1 MNLNDQFDEIA
12 RQKLEE
18 RAFPFQEEAWLEA
31 RRAIQAKQTRRI
43 GAGWYWGGL
52 AAIGVAAWLLWPVD
66 SPEQVVESMQQGA
79 AAQHEVTV
87 DSEGQKEVAAEMKA
101 ATVPDNTDSQLQG
114 GQRTEAA
121 QTNGAQSSMH
131 QAPAIEPQRS
141 VVAKRS
147 ASAQQSEGTTMT
159 ATSPAATD
167 NRPATPDA
175 RSESGQ
181 ASSTTTSVSSAA
193 TGQGQATDAQPEFEE
208 QLVSESEIA
217 PSISSQSQ
225 SAAPSESSTSIENE
239 GTSGVS
245 DASTVES
252 TSEQVPSL
260 MTPNAPDTTEGS
272 AEEHMRKAAAPTDSA
287 MAATPEVPVA
297 PPLVTPQSPWEIS
310 LLGGMFRSTSTYS
323 GAGSEMWSIA
333 PENSWGAGAELM
345 HMGRNFGVGGGLHYG
360 TYADRFST
368 PEVSNTTTTID
379 RFWYLA
385 NVDTTLLLIT
395 GGDSL
400 SGYTGISVPATVQ
413 VIRSSYD
420 TTSVTTLLRR
430 TSERVN
436 RTSYI
441 EVPVLMDA
449 HLVQGRWSIG
459 VRGGPTLGLLTTR
472 SGSIPQDGDAAYADL
487 NEVTMR
493 QYVFGWTARAYV
505 RYRFNSAWSVGIEPS
520 ARGQLLDGLDD
531 LGVKR
536 RSSALG
542 GMISL
547 SYRLR

>member
-1 MNLNDQFDEIA
+1 MTQNSADGMA
-12 RQKLEE
+12 
-18 RAFPFQEEAWLEA
+18 EEAM
-31 RRAIQAKQTRRI
+31 RK
-43 GAGWYWGGL
+43 
-52 AAIGVAAWLLWPVD
+52 
-66 SPEQVVESMQQGA
+66 
-79 AAQHEVTV
+79 
-87 DSEGQKEVAAEMKA
+87 
-101 ATVPDNTDSQLQG
+101 
-114 GQRTEAA
+114 
-121 QTNGAQSSMH
+121 
-131 QAPAIEPQRS
+131 
-141 VVAKRS
+141 
-147 ASAQQSEGTTMT
+147 
-159 ATSPAATD
+159 
-167 NRPATPDA
+167 
-175 RSESGQ
+175 
-181 ASSTTTSVSSAA
+181 
-193 TGQGQATDAQPEFEE
+193 
-208 QLVSESEIA
+208 
-217 PSISSQSQ
+217 
-225 SAAPSESSTSIENE
+225 
-239 GTSGVS
+239 
-245 DASTVES
+245 DAS
-252 TSEQVPSL
+252 
-260 MTPNAPDTTEGS
+260 
-272 AEEHMRKAAAPTDSA
+272 PTDSA
-287 MAATPEVPVA
+287 MAAAPVVPVA

-323 GAGSEMWSIA
+323 GAGSETWSIT
-333 PENSWGAGAELM
+333 PQNSWGAGAELM

-360 TYADRFST
+360 TYADRLST
-368 PEVSNTTTTID
+368 PEVSNTTTTIE

-413 VIRSSYD
+413 VIRSSFD
-420 TTSVTTLLRR
+420 TTSITTLLRR
-430 TSERVN
+430 ASERVN

-472 SGSIPQDGDAAYADL
+472 SGSIPQDGDAAYTDL

-531 LGVKR
+531 LGIKR